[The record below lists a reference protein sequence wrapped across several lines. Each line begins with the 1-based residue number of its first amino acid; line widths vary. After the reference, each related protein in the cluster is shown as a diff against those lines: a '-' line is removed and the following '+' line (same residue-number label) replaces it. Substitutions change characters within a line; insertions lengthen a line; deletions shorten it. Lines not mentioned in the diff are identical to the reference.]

1 MDSTTEI
8 LSYDYSTPSSTRS
21 CECGFS
27 KFPDGSNF
35 KYNEDGEICL
45 STDCSTWAKRLL
57 NNIPLDDYIDSESF
71 VPPSE
76 FLSFPEF
83 GTRERRKGKKESVGN
98 YIEDCEFCGNHMEKN
113 FSFSGKL
120 ICENCNDFLQKEKC
134 MLCKHNQNLF
144 SMKFVKTRVIQ
155 ESRDAIDEYCRPC
168 WKNVMQLADA
178 YFNSIPNEGGFSD
191 EEEYE
196 DLDACPR
203 CGADSGGSICYWC
216 RVEM

>member
-8 LSYDYSTPSSTRS
+8 LSYDYSTP

-57 NNIPLDDYIDSESF
+57 NNLPLDDYIASESF

-83 GTRERRKGKKESVGN
+83 GTRERRKGKKETVGN
-98 YIEDCEFCGNHMEKN
+98 YIEDCEFCGDHMEET
-113 FSFSGKL
+113 FSFKGKL

-155 ESRDAIDEYCRPC
+155 DSRNSIDEYCRPC

-203 CGADSGGSICYWC
+203 CGADSGGSLCYFC
-216 RVEM
+216 RVE